1 MINFNQDQ
9 EKQFNE
15 LLNKAFKNAQT
26 FNQHKNQSKMK
37 QRKQYETFIGDGY
50 QLDYTLLLTDWAG
63 DNETPGASDV
73 EVIDATIIEGNKS
86 FNLPPAFIF
95 TFIERK
101 LLKIIQ

>member
-1 MINFNQDQ
+1 MINFNQNQDQ
-9 EKQFNE
+9 QFNE
-15 LLNKAFKNAQT
+15 LLSKAFENAQT

-50 QLDYTLLLTDWAG
+50 QLDYTLLFTDWAG
-63 DNETPGASDV
+63 DNDTPGSNEA
-73 EVIDATIIEGNKS
+73 EIIEATITEGNKS
-86 FNLPPAFIF
+86 FDLPPEFIY

>member
-9 EKQFNE
+9 DQQFNE
-15 LLNKAFKNAQT
+15 LLSKAFKNAQT
-26 FNQHKNQSKMK
+26 FNQHKKQSKMK

-50 QLDYTLLLTDWAG
+50 QLEYTLLLTDWAG
-63 DNETPGASDV
+63 DNETPGAN
-73 EVIDATIIEGNKS
+73 EAEIIEATITKDGQS
-86 FNLPPAFIF
+86 FNLPPEFIY

>member
-1 MINFNQDQ
+1 MINFNQEQ
-9 EKQFNE
+9 EQQFNE
-15 LLNKAFKNAQT
+15 LLSKAFENAQT

-50 QLDYTLLLTDWAG
+50 QLEYTLLLTDWSG
-63 DNETPGASDV
+63 DNETPGAN
-73 EVIDATIIEGNKS
+73 EAEIIEATITKDGQS
-86 FNLPPAFIF
+86 FDLPPEFIY